1 MQDEALSALIARIYD
16 CALDPEGWTD
26 TVGRIAA
33 AVGAPHGVVA
43 LHDIAA
49 NRSIRTF
56 AHGIPAPVM
65 WLYARRYAHRNPI
78 ALTAAQF
85 REEGRVDTAATL
97 FDDPETW
104 FRSDT
109 YRHIIRP
116 VGARDVLSMLVLRSE
131 ARGVWLGA
139 FRRKRD
145 GDFTPEHAR
154 IFRMLAPHVVRTMRF
169 ADLLGMR
176 AIEVERL
183 AAALDMLSAAVW
195 LVDGSAQ
202 VLHANAAAEAL
213 LRRAGPPSLRLLQ
226 GRLVA
231 TAPEGHALLAV
242 AIAEAAAEEGAGF
255 GVPPRPTIPLG
266 GDGNSG
272 AEGLI
277 ATVLRLGRGAPQGAA
292 AAVFVQHPYAAPAAP
307 IEAFGALHGLTPAE
321 IRCLGEIA
329 LGRTVPEAA
338 AALGVGPATARSQ
351 LNSIFA
357 KTGASR
363 QPELIRMLAAF
374 AAPVRGPD
382 TVVPDR

>member
-1 MQDEALSALIARIYD
+1 
-16 CALDPEGWTD
+16 
-26 TVGRIAA
+26 
-33 AVGAPHGVVA
+33 VA
-43 LHDIAA
+43 LHDLAA

-78 ALTAAQF
+78 ALTAGQLS
-85 REEGRVDTAATL
+85 EEGRVDTLATL

-116 VGARDVLSMLVLRSE
+116 VGARDVLSMVVLRSE

-145 GDFTPEHAR
+145 GDFTAEHAR
-154 IFRMLAPHVVRTMRF
+154 IFRMLAPHVVRSMRF

-176 AIEVERL
+176 AVEVERL

-195 LVDGSAQ
+195 LVDGTAR

-213 LRRAGPPSLRLLQ
+213 LRRPAPPPLRLLQ

-231 TAPEGHALLAV
+231 TAPEGNALLGA
-242 AIAEAAAEEGAGF
+242 AIAEAAAEESAGF

-266 GDGNSG
+266 GDG
-272 AEGLI
+272 EGLI
-277 ATVLRLGRGAPQGAA
+277 ATVLRLGRGAPQGTT

-338 AALGVGPATARSQ
+338 AALGIGPATARSH

-374 AAPVRGPD
+374 AAPVRGPGE
-382 TVVPDR
+382 TG